1 MKLLFIFTILLY
13 YSNYGYAKTILK
25 CLAAEE
31 SAYHKKNRPKSG
43 PNYKLNQNLISE
55 FIQLNKSIVI
65 DSGQLK
71 YICSKNLGE
80 RSKLLLKTLNLNQLK
95 LKTIH
100 DRKSLNLYAIDKVAM
115 DGLKNKSFK
124 LLIKYILDIQS
135 ISSDPNCIYKKLP
148 QMKKFMKRVRYI
160 EEDVGI
166 KKLYNEIPNKNSLY
180 SKIFNLD
187 NFNDCSQPQS

>member
-1 MKLLFIFTILLY
+1 
-13 YSNYGYAKTILK
+13 
-25 CLAAEE
+25 
-31 SAYHKKNRPKSG
+31 
-43 PNYKLNQNLISE
+43 
-55 FIQLNKSIVI
+55 
-65 DSGQLK
+65 
-71 YICSKNLGE
+71 
-80 RSKLLLKTLNLNQLK
+80 
-95 LKTIH
+95 
-100 DRKSLNLYAIDKVAM
+100 M